1 MKHDF
6 LRHPPFKAPALLP
19 ADMDDLDRLV
29 YYYRRGLWGA
39 LGFVVMFGVLSA
51 LQVGFPHS
59 HAGGFANFVA
69 PYLQVLAPFGAGT
82 LKIAIRK
89 ADVDPLGD
97 ALETMLN
104 DELHKS
110 SVNRAMRNGFL
121 CVMMLQPLLAVA
133 PVFVAIENPVS
144 LMAIVML
151 TAGSAVTLCSLLFYD
166 R

>member
-19 ADMDDLDRLV
+19 EDMDDLDRLV

-39 LGFVVMFGVLSA
+39 LGFIVMFGVLSA

-59 HAGGFANFVA
+59 HAGGFAIFVA
-69 PYLQVLAPFGAGT
+69 PYVQPLAAFGAGA
-82 LKIAIRK
+82 LKIAIKK

-97 ALETMLN
+97 ALETMLD

-121 CVMMLQPLLAVA
+121 CMMVLQPFLAAA
-133 PVFVAIENPVS
+133 PVFIAVEHPVS
-144 LMAIVML
+144 LMAIAML
-151 TAGSAVTLCSLLFYD
+151 TSGAAVTLASLLLYD